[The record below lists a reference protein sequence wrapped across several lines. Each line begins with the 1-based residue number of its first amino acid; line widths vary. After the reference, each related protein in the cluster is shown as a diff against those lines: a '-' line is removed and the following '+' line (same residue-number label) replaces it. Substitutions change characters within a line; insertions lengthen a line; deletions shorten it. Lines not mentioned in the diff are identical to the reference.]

1 MAARTY
7 FIQILPML
15 FFLLSLQENCCIMK
29 LSSNIK
35 HIVVLVH
42 PGSTLLN
49 ISAPVEIFRKA
60 MEYRDRTGKEID
72 FLYQVHI
79 VSAQRSRKIETE
91 AGVMMICESSYKNIN
106 YPIDTLIVAG
116 APREKGYSKEIL
128 HWIREQATIVRRIC
142 SLCVGAFILAE
153 AGILKNK
160 KAVTHWE
167 VCEEMAAT
175 YPDIQVN
182 MEAIFIKDGNVY
194 TSAGATAGFDLCLAL
209 VEEDLGKEFALMV
222 AKIMVLFLKR
232 PGNQAQFS
240 TILEAQKTD
249 YKPIS
254 DVVYWI
260 CDHLNEDITVEK
272 LAEEVL
278 MSPRNFTRV
287 FARELNITPIKYVE
301 KIRLETACR
310 YLTESYLTIDEIA
323 NLCGL
328 KNAINMNRTF
338 LRMLDIT
345 PSQ

>member
-1 MAARTY
+1 MT
-7 FIQILPML
+7 
-15 FFLLSLQENCCIMK
+15 
-29 LSSNIK
+29 SSGNIK

-60 MEYRDRTGKEID
+60 MKYKDRIGKEID

-79 VSAQRSRKIETE
+79 VSARRGRKIDTE
-91 AGVMMICESSYKNIN
+91 AGVPMICESSYKDIN
-106 YPIDTLIVAG
+106 YPIHTLIVAG

-128 HWIREQATIVRRIC
+128 QWISEQATVVNRIC
-142 SLCVGAFILAE
+142 SLCAGAFILAE

-167 VCEEMAAT
+167 LCEEMAHS
-175 YPDIQVN
+175 YPDVQVN
-182 MEAIFIKDGNVY
+182 MEAIFVKDGNVY
-194 TSAGATAGFDLCLAL
+194 TSAGTTAGFDLCLAL

-232 PGNQAQFS
+232 PGNQTQFS
-240 TILEAQKTD
+240 TVLESQKTD
-249 YKPIS
+249 YKPVS
-254 DVVYWI
+254 DAVHWI
-260 CDHLNEDITVEK
+260 YNHLNEDITVEK

-278 MSPRNFTRV
+278 MSPRNFARV

-310 YLTESYLTIDEIA
+310 YLTESHLTINEIA

-328 KNAINMNRTF
+328 KNTINMNRTF
-338 LRMLDIT
+338 LRIFNTT
-345 PSQ
+345 PSQYRRNFSSSFS